1 MLAVLDGHLA
11 TVPTGLADLFVMS
24 TQVEERA
31 DVREKET
38 ETGPELFHY
47 VDKDK
52 MVESAVLGNF
62 VEALCGEKFPVTKV
76 PKPGSPVCPACKE
89 IFEGLNGE

>member
-1 MLAVLDGHLA
+1 MAGPERFRLAYWS
-11 TVPTGLADLFVMS
+11 VMTS
-24 TQVEERA
+24 QVVESPS
-31 DVREKET
+31 VKEKEAD
-38 ETGPELFHY
+38 TGPEMFHY

-52 MVESAVLGNF
+52 MVESAVLGTF

-89 IFEGLNGE
+89 IFESFDP